1 MSSKA
6 IIHNHKE
13 NFKILVATDL
23 HLGFE
28 EKNLVRADDTFNT
41 FEEVLQLAVKHEVDF
56 ILLAGDLFHVNQPS
70 VASLERCIS
79 LLRSYCLGDK
89 PINIEFVSDQAEVFK
104 HCNHPIVNFEDQNLN
119 VSIPVFSIHGNHD
132 DPCGYR
138 EMSCMDLLS
147 SMGLVNYFGKQTNLQ
162 ELKINPILLKK
173 GTNKIAIYG
182 LSHIRDERLER
193 LFKEKKVFMNR
204 PLEDVDDWFNI
215 FVCHQNRVNRPG
227 TKYLSEKCIPNHI
240 MLTIWGHEHE
250 SLIDP
255 VRGVSNSG
263 YICQPG
269 STVATSMCEG
279 EAGNKYVGLL
289 TISGKYFK
297 MEPLKL
303 KTVRLMHFE
312 TIKLS
317 ECDEDVST
325 SKKTQEFVRRHI
337 EDILLRLS
345 LKYSDHPKQPKL
357 PLIRLRVEYTNE
369 TQHFNGIQFGHEFQ
383 DRVANSNDM
392 ILLRIEK
399 KSVQKKTKCIDDQV
413 LSNIMDDEE
422 MEKIEHIVDQYFRT
436 ANEENQLELLSVDGM
451 AEAVDWLVNKSC
463 PDAINKVVEHQKKK
477 MKSYLIK
484 QEGLN
489 ENNISEHIINYHSSR
504 TQKSKDEANDVREVL
519 SSQQHSTQNYSDNDS
534 NISPVKSDDEE
545 ISNNSSTSSV
555 QNVRGKRGR
564 GSRTPRATTR
574 ARGRG
579 KGQTTLN
586 F

>member
-1 MSSKA
+1 MSSNA
-6 IIHNHKE
+6 VVHDDSE

-70 VASLERCIS
+70 VSSLERCIS
-79 LLRSYCLGDK
+79 LLRHYCLGDK
-89 PINIEFVSDQAEVFK
+89 PINMEFVCDQAEVFK
-104 HCNHPIVNFEDQNLN
+104 HCNNPIVNFEDQNLN

-138 EMSCMDLLS
+138 EVSCMDLLS
-147 SMGLVNYFGKQTNLQ
+147 SMGLINYFGKQTNLQ

-173 GTNKIAIYG
+173 GSNKLAIYG

-227 TKYLSEKCIPNHI
+227 TKYLSEKCIPSHI

-255 VRGVSNSG
+255 VRGESNSG

-289 TISGKYFK
+289 TISGKHFR
-297 MEPLKL
+297 MEPLEL

-312 TIKLS
+312 TVKLS
-317 ECDEDVST
+317 ECEEDVST
-325 SKKTQEFVRRHI
+325 SKKTQEFVRRQI
-337 EDILLRLS
+337 EDILSRLS
-345 LKYSDHPKQPKL
+345 LKYSGHNKQPKL

-392 ILLRIEK
+392 ILLRMEK
-399 KSVQKKTKCIDDQV
+399 KSVQKKTRCIDDQV

-436 ANEENQLELLSVDGM
+436 ASEENQLELLSVDGM

-463 PDAINKVVEHQKKK
+463 HDAIKRVVEHQKKK
-477 MKSYLIK
+477 MKNYVIK
-484 QEGLN
+484 QEGLD
-489 ENNISEHIINYHSSR
+489 ENNISEHIISYHSSR

-519 SSQQHSTQNYSDNDS
+519 SSQQHTTQSYSDNDS
-534 NISPVKSDDEE
+534 NISPVNSDDEE

-564 GSRTPRATTR
+564 GGRAPRATTR
-574 ARGRG
+574 ARGRAR
-579 KGQTTLN
+579 GQTTLR